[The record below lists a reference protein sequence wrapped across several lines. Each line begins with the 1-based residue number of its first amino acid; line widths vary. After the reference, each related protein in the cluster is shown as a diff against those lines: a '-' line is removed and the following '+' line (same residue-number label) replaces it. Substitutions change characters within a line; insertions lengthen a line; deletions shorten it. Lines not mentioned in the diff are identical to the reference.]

1 MIFYAVAISLSYE
14 APGFPVIVC
23 NPNSKPLFRKQ
34 SFRNNKQTLPD
45 IYWLSLLFCSK
56 PKVQNNPAKATNCS
70 INFLQHSIV
79 RDYGETLKSAQNYGS
94 DSDIGFRAIFVP
106 FLIKNRLF
114 SQVFVPH
121 ILIFKKLH
129 LLLLSK
135 MEVQAEN
142 GAKNH

>member
-1 MIFYAVAISLSYE
+1 MAL
-14 APGFPVIVC
+14 
-23 NPNSKPLFRKQ
+23 
-34 SFRNNKQTLPD
+34 T
-45 IYWLSLLFCSK
+45 
-56 PKVQNNPAKATNCS
+56 
-70 INFLQHSIV
+70 
-79 RDYGETLKSAQNYGS
+79 SASVSG
-94 DSDIGFRAIFVP
+94 P
-106 FLIKNRLF
+106 FLYLFSSTKRHF

>member
-1 MIFYAVAISLSYE
+1 M
-14 APGFPVIVC
+14 
-23 NPNSKPLFRKQ
+23 
-34 SFRNNKQTLPD
+34 
-45 IYWLSLLFCSK
+45 
-56 PKVQNNPAKATNCS
+56 
-70 INFLQHSIV
+70 
-79 RDYGETLKSAQNYGS
+79 LKSAQNYGP
-94 DSDIGFRAIFVP
+94 DSDIGFRTIFVP
-106 FLIKNRLF
+106 FLIKKRHF

>member
-1 MIFYAVAISLSYE
+1 M
-14 APGFPVIVC
+14 
-23 NPNSKPLFRKQ
+23 
-34 SFRNNKQTLPD
+34 
-45 IYWLSLLFCSK
+45 WLS
-56 PKVQNNPAKATNCS
+56 
-70 INFLQHSIV
+70 
-79 RDYGETLKSAQNYGS
+79 GS
-94 DSDIGFRAIFVP
+94 EPFFVP
-106 FLIKNRLF
+106 FLIKKRHF

>member
-1 MIFYAVAISLSYE
+1 MQIMLDLICLV
-14 APGFPVIVC
+14 
-23 NPNSKPLFRKQ
+23 
-34 SFRNNKQTLPD
+34 
-45 IYWLSLLFCSK
+45 
-56 PKVQNNPAKATNCS
+56 
-70 INFLQHSIV
+70 
-79 RDYGETLKSAQNYGS
+79 
-94 DSDIGFRAIFVP
+94 FVP
-106 FLIKNRLF
+106 FLIKKRHF

>member
-1 MIFYAVAISLSYE
+1 MSPPF
-14 APGFPVIVC
+14 
-23 NPNSKPLFRKQ
+23 Q
-34 SFRNNKQTLPD
+34 SHFCTFI
-45 IYWLSLLFCSK
+45 IYK
-56 PKVQNNPAKATNCS
+56 KR
-70 INFLQHSIV
+70 H
-79 RDYGETLKSAQNYGS
+79 
-94 DSDIGFRAIFVP
+94 
-106 FLIKNRLF
+106 F

>member
-1 MIFYAVAISLSYE
+1 MS
-14 APGFPVIVC
+14 
-23 NPNSKPLFRKQ
+23 PL
-34 SFRNNKQTLPD
+34 
-45 IYWLSLLFCSK
+45 
-56 PKVQNNPAKATNCS
+56 
-70 INFLQHSIV
+70 
-79 RDYGETLKSAQNYGS
+79 
-94 DSDIGFRAIFVP
+94 GFRAIFVP
-106 FLIKNRLF
+106 FLIKNRHS

>member
-1 MIFYAVAISLSYE
+1 MPPRFQSY
-14 APGFPVIVC
+14 
-23 NPNSKPLFRKQ
+23 
-34 SFRNNKQTLPD
+34 
-45 IYWLSLLFCSK
+45 FCTFSHQK
-56 PKVQNNPAKATNCS
+56 W
-70 INFLQHSIV
+70 H
-79 RDYGETLKSAQNYGS
+79 
-94 DSDIGFRAIFVP
+94 
-106 FLIKNRLF
+106 F